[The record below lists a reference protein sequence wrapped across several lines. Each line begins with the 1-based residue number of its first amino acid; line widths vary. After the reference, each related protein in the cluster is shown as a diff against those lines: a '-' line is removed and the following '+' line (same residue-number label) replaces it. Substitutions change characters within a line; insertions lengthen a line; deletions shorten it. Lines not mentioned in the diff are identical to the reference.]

1 MQSVVSSHTIS
12 LSTWVYKETMVAGW
26 SIVLSFDKLIQYSK
40 MHDKKVGIRLGVGG
54 VKGSIIQGSK
64 SPTWTPK
71 IKRRAASVWFIGCPF
86 QASRTRW
93 SSSAVSLPLARLLLS
108 PGKGRL
114 GGARGVCW
122 NEHAKPCC
130 MKTELTWM
138 NQRNSWTTIQGT
150 RYNSPINV
158 SL

>member
-12 LSTWVYKETMVAGW
+12 LSTWVYKETMVAVW
-26 SIVLSFDKLIQYSK
+26 SIVLSFDKFIQYSK

-54 VKGSIIQGSK
+54 VKASIIQGSK

-93 SSSAVSLPLARLLLS
+93 SSSAVSLPTGKTASESWQGKTRRCTWSLFKRARKTLLYEDWIDL
-108 PGKGRL
+108 
-114 GGARGVCW
+114 
-122 NEHAKPCC
+122 NEP
-130 MKTELTWM
+130 MKQL
-138 NQRNSWTTIQGT
+138 NYDSRDKI
-150 RYNSPINV
+150 
-158 SL
+158 